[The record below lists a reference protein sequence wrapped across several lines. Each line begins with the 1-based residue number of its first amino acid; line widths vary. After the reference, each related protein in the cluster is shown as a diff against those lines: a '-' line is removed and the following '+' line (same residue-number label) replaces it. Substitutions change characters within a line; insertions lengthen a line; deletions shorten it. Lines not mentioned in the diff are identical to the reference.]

1 MTITTQLIYTL
12 IVVRGLGE
20 LLKGSIRYSYQRL
33 LSSLCC
39 AFISVTLYTVLCS
52 FELLLL
58 HALVYSCLILY
69 VNNVQYQV
77 H

>member
-1 MTITTQLIYTL
+1 MNDHTYTAYTL

-20 LLKGSIRYSYQRL
+20 LLKGSIRYSYQ
-33 LSSLCC
+33 SAVIIMLCIH
-39 AFISVTLYTVLCS
+39 FSHSTVLYS

>member
-1 MTITTQLIYTL
+1 MTIPTQLIYTL

-20 LLKGSIRYSYQRL
+20 LLKGSIRYSYQPVVIIM
-33 LSSLCC
+33 LCIH
-39 AFISVTLYTVLCS
+39 FSHSTVLCS
-52 FELLLL
+52 FDLLLL